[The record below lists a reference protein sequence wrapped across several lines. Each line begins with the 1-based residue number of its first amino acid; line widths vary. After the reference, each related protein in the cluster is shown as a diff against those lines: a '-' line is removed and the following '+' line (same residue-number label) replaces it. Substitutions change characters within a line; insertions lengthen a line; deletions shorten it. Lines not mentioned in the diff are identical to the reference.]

1 MGVTWRSDKRENRS
15 GGGDVGGGWENP
27 IPSYEQGNRVLA
39 ANKPLKV
46 SILVSLKAVIF
57 LFPA

>member
-1 MGVTWRSDKRENRS
+1 MGTGR
-15 GGGDVGGGWENP
+15 GGDVGGGWENP